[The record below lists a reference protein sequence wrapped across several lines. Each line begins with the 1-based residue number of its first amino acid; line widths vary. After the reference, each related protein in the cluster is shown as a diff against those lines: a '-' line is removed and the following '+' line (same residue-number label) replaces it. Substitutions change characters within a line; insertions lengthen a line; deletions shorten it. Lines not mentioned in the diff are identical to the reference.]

1 MFTPTISQT
10 LVSLFKVF
18 ANSRSINASLHR
30 WCLCFRRLHDIPDAA
45 ANWCAINTFSA
56 PLELSGSK
64 FTSNSAYHFCTT
76 EGEGGIRNQGFIDC
90 HFSSCWFVMRSSQK
104 FTLRLTIVS
113 LSLPTGVQR
122 IDRTGL
128 DKTRYQLYS
137 EARLMSSE
145 VSKVLFKWTTVVF
158 RSFSNNTKNGNFW
171 RGTFYIVRSL
181 SGSLVFFGLHL
192 CLHGLR

>member
-1 MFTPTISQT
+1 
-10 LVSLFKVF
+10 
-18 ANSRSINASLHR
+18 
-30 WCLCFRRLHDIPDAA
+30 
-45 ANWCAINTFSA
+45 
-56 PLELSGSK
+56 
-64 FTSNSAYHFCTT
+64 
-76 EGEGGIRNQGFIDC
+76 
-90 HFSSCWFVMRSSQK
+90 MRSSQK

-158 RSFSNNTKNGNFW
+158 RSFSNNTKNENFW
-171 RGTFYIVRSL
+171 RGTFYTFYIVRSL

-192 CLHGLR
+192 FLCGMILGYDKQTVLQSFSKTSYFNVCRKTHC